1 MRNPLASWLIF
12 EKRYSP
18 WSRFCD
24 LHVREGGDQSMR
36 AKIVCGV
43 LGAVAALGGV
53 VVYLTEAVVPGFVLI
68 GGGVL
73 VTLIPSLMGSRDQDV
88 AQYNE
93 KHKVASML

>member
-1 MRNPLASWLIF
+1 
-12 EKRYSP
+12 
-18 WSRFCD
+18 
-24 LHVREGGDQSMR
+24 MR